1 MEHAFGFEIP
11 RTLEEVCRPDR
22 LALLVYDM
30 QAGIVVQLPDGTEV
44 TRRVVDVV
52 EAARAGGFRVFYT
65 RHMSLPKEVAGVSQL
80 STALAWQRV
89 EHVDQLKAPF
99 LRDSPSFQLVPE
111 LTPLPSEAVF
121 DKITMSAFVGTP
133 LDIAMRDCGLNAFAI
148 VGIALEV
155 GIEPTVRHAMDL
167 GYIPLIVTDAC
178 GSRDKEFASRALAA
192 LKFTGGSYQTDVAT
206 IGRLMRARG
215 ASESAERPRTAT
227 GATPS

>member
-1 MEHAFGFEIP
+1 MEHAFGLEIP

-22 LALLVYDM
+22 LALIVYDM
-30 QAGIVVQLPDGTEV
+30 QAGIVVQLPDGADV

-52 EAARAGGFRVFYT
+52 NAARAGGFRVFYT

-89 EHVDQLKAPF
+89 EKIEQVKPVF
-99 LRDSPSFQLVPE
+99 LRDSPPFELVSE
-111 LTPLPSEAVF
+111 LTPLPTEVIF

-155 GIEPTVRHAMDL
+155 GIEPTVRHALDL
-167 GYIPLIVTDAC
+167 GYIPVVVTDAC
-178 GSRDKEFASRALAA
+178 GSRDTESANRALAGLRFA
-192 LKFTGGSYQTDVAT
+192 GGSYQTDVAT
-206 IGRLMRARG
+206 IGRLMRGRV
-215 ASESAERPRTAT
+215 
-227 GATPS
+227 

>member
-1 MEHAFGFEIP
+1 MERAFGLEIP

-30 QAGIVVQLPDGTEV
+30 QAGIVVQLPDGAEV

-52 EAARAGGFRVFYT
+52 HAARAGGFRVFYT
-65 RHMSLPKEVAGVSQL
+65 RHMSLPKELAGVSQL

-89 EHVDQLKAPF
+89 ERVDQVKAPF
-99 LRDSPSFQLVPE
+99 LRDSSAFQLVPE
-111 LTPLPSEAVF
+111 LTPLPTEAIF

-148 VGIALEV
+148 VGIAFEV

-167 GYIPLIVTDAC
+167 GYIPVVVADGC
-178 GSRDKEFASRALAA
+178 GSRDKEAADRGLAG
-192 LKFTGGSYQTDVAT
+192 LRFTGGSYQTDVAT
-206 IGRLMRARG
+206 IGRLMRGRASDATAPTTMTSRRG
-215 ASESAERPRTAT
+215 
-227 GATPS
+227 